1 MMKLSGNPLSTCTR
15 KVLCTLAETGTPY
28 EFVTIYFTKGE
39 HKQPAHLARQPFGK
53 VPAIDDDGFMMFES
67 RAICRYLNRKVGGAL
82 EPADLR
88 GRAMMEQW
96 MSVEQA
102 EFTPAAMKLIYN
114 YVFWPMMGKDQ
125 DSAMITDG
133 NAGVTAC
140 LEVMDRRLASSTYLA
155 GDQFTLADVNF
166 LPYVEYLMASP
177 AKELFGKHAH
187 VMAWWNRCSE
197 RPSWRK
203 TAGR

>member
-1 MMKLSGNPLSTCTR
+1 
-15 KVLCTLAETGTPY
+15 
-28 EFVTIYFTKGE
+28 
-39 HKQPAHLARQPFGK
+39 
-53 VPAIDDDGFMMFES
+53 MMFES

-187 VMAWWNRCSE
+187 VMAWWNRCQMTVTGSSA
-197 RPSWRK
+197 RPVTPRK
-203 TAGR
+203 ISRFHSGWSKSNCSGNVVAT